1 MTTTDRLSPE
11 LRKIKKEIDCYY
23 QSNRL
28 VKLPFATAAWN
39 LLAFAENEA
48 LKESS
53 HPATSQD
60 ISAMMD
66 TLVNELNYP
75 MRWLY
80 RACQKDGDILCSFN
94 ESYWRASRDLV
105 KLGQKYGAFNAAYK
119 YARRGRIA
127 LDLQQSTII
136 PSEDFSVDI
145 EYEAYNRLIKPHESQ
160 VSSSSVALGIEHQ
173 LNPLIE
179 NSLTIQDD
187 RFSYKLNPKLVAT
200 ARNVLLKSV
209 LDDIFL
215 LPSEWQLG
223 RYTLDDFRQVF
234 ESISALAAIHAIARR
249 KAAEQ
254 GCWGY
259 ADSILM
265 PTRDELRRRVARYS
279 GVSDSKVRHI
289 IDDLTFGNQD
299 LSYPDPALQPLI
311 ELNSRVYAVMPYLW
325 IGSSPERNL
334 TVLLNKLQP
343 ERKIYARLSAEKE
356 KLMRAHFTSCLRSK
370 GLRHTCGN
378 IPPDL
383 PDVDLAIINDSE
395 KTCLLLELKWFIYP
409 AEANEVVARSKDLA
423 KGITQLRKLKQAFN
437 DNYAPLLEILE
448 IDTSYRLEGVV
459 VSKNWTGYAK
469 VQSPD
474 IPIIQA
480 DHLIAKLKTTESL
493 NSTIE
498 WLNARKYLPK
508 QGVHFKMIES
518 TSTIGNWRLNGY
530 GIRSLISDA
539 FFPL

>member
-1 MTTTDRLSPE
+1 M
-11 LRKIKKEIDCYY
+11 
-23 QSNRL
+23 
-28 VKLPFATAAWN
+28 
-39 LLAFAENEA
+39 
-48 LKESS
+48 
-53 HPATSQD
+53 
-60 ISAMMD
+60 
-66 TLVNELNYP
+66 
-75 MRWLY
+75 
-80 RACQKDGDILCSFN
+80 G
-94 ESYWRASRDLV
+94 
-105 KLGQKYGAFNAAYK
+105 
-119 YARRGRIA
+119 
-127 LDLQQSTII
+127 
-136 PSEDFSVDI
+136 I

-160 VSSSSVALGIEHQ
+160 VSSSSVALGIVHQ

-187 RFSYKLNPKLVAT
+187 RFSYKLNPKMVAT
-200 ARNVLLKSV
+200 ARNVLLKPV

-254 GCWGY
+254 GCSGY
-259 ADSILM
+259 ADSIYM
-265 PTRDELRRRVARYS
+265 PTCEELPRRVARYS

-299 LSYPDPALQPLI
+299 LSNPDPALQPLI
-311 ELNSRVYAVMPYLW
+311 KLNSRVYAVMPYLW

-334 TVLLNKLQP
+334 TVLLNKLQS
-343 ERKIYARLSAEKE
+343 ERKIYARLSSEKE
-356 KLMRAHFTSCLRSK
+356 KLMREHFTSWLFSK
-370 GLRHTCGN
+370 GLRYICGSV
-378 IPPDL
+378 PPDL
-383 PDVDLAIINDSE
+383 PDIDLAIINDSE

-437 DNYAPLLEILE
+437 GNYAPLLKILE
-448 IDTSYRLEGVV
+448 IDSSYRLEGVV
-459 VSKNWTGYAK
+459 VSKNWTGHAK

-480 DHLIAKLKTTESL
+480 DHLIVKLKTTESL

-498 WLNARKYLPK
+498 WLNARKFLPK
-508 QGVHFKMIES
+508 QGVHFKMVES

-530 GIRSLISDA
+530 GVHSLISDA